1 MPGSLALASVA
12 AGAVFPQ
19 SLCTSYTESQSY
31 PVLTNQYKD
40 GTLQISLIQDGV
52 NAPRPLRIWKLSK
65 KLTAA
70 QLATLQAFYYA
81 MQGGSGP
88 PSYTGG
94 AQPCAPFY
102 FYDVFDPTPGSAIG
116 SNFDSSGV
124 SIQGRVTVY
133 FRSEYSY
140 TAQLQ
145 RIEVS
150 DMTLV
155 EVA

>member
-52 NAPRPLRIWKLSK
+52 NLPRTLRVWKLSK
-65 KLTAA
+65 KLTVT
-70 QLATLQAFYYA
+70 QLATLQAFYYQ
-81 MQGGSGP
+81 MQQGTGTP
-88 PSYTGG
+88 PGTT
-94 AQPCAPFY
+94 QPPTQPFY
-102 FYDVFDPTPGSAIG
+102 FYSPFDQTPGTPIASNYDPT
-116 SNFDSSGV
+116 GV
-124 SIQGRVTVY
+124 SVIGRVTVN
-133 FRSEYSY
+133 FKGDFSF
-140 TAQLQ
+140 TVQLL
-145 RIEVS
+145 RVEVS
-150 DMTLV
+150 DLSLV